1 MGDWIG
7 LGIIVLVLAGS
18 LWGLSHLGKTRE
30 PMSEEEFERR
40 AAEARG
46 TMSAGAAGLMYAL
59 QKLMNPKAAEAVE
72 VQKDVQAG
80 FYNAEYGES
89 GEGGEGED
97 EGERAEDDPPA
108 RRSRD
113 VKLNVEEEDDDDE
126 GKDDA

>member
-7 LGIIVLVLAGS
+7 LGVIVLVLAGS
-18 LWGLSHLGKTRE
+18 LWGLSHLGRTRE

-46 TMSAGAAGLMYAL
+46 TMSAGVVGLMYAL

-72 VQKDVQAG
+72 VQKDSKAG

-89 GEGGEGED
+89 GDDLDGD
-97 EGERAEDDPPA
+97 ERVGDEPPA
-108 RRSRD
+108 RKRAAEPS
-113 VKLNVEEEDDDDE
+113 VEQEDDEDE

>member
-7 LGIIVLVLAGS
+7 LGVIVLVLAGC

-40 AAEARG
+40 AAESRG

-72 VQKDVQAG
+72 VQKDLKAG
-80 FYNAEYGES
+80 FYNAEHGES
-89 GEGGEGED
+89 GEGGEGGD
-97 EGERAEDDPPA
+97 EGERVEDDPPA

-113 VKLNVEEEDDDDE
+113 VKLKVEEDDE
-126 GKDDA
+126 GKDNA